1 MSAEPIKVWG
11 IAVMAPTQ
19 QAAVKAHCLGD
30 CGKLSMA
37 GAINDRM
44 TGGLAVC
51 CEPSCPHTLMDCD
64 GYGETM
70 SFGKRHT
77 VTLRVLKP
85 EGAAA

>member
-1 MSAEPIKVWG
+1 MTDSPIKIWG
-11 IAVMAPTQ
+11 IAVTAPSQ
-19 QAAVKAHCLGD
+19 QAALKAHCLGD

-37 GAINDRM
+37 GAIDDPM

-51 CEPSCPHTLMDCD
+51 CEPTCPHTLREFE

-70 SFGKRHT
+70 SFGKHHT

-85 EGAAA
+85 EGAA